1 LARII
6 LSHDDIKYDSRAA
19 IEGRA
24 WPAVARVC
32 VQHNIKPLWLAVV
45 KRAHT
50 HTCLGCIL
58 QLKRRERGAAR
69 CPRGK
74 AKKVGAQYGP
84 EQILAVAGQI
94 SVAINLAVFSF
105 ARTANILDGM
115 CE

>member
-6 LSHDDIKYDSRAA
+6 PSHDDIKYDSRAA

-50 HTCLGCIL
+50 HFFGVHTAAE
-58 QLKRRERGAAR
+58 KTRAGAAR